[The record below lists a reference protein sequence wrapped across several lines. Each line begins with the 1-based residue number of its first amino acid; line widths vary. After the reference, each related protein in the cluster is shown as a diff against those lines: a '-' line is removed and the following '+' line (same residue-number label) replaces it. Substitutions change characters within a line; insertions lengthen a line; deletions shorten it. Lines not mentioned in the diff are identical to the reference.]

1 MNLPKR
7 VLLIDDDEEELLIL
21 RAALN
26 DCCKDVELM
35 QEKNGQAMLARP
47 DEESHNI
54 PDIIFLDWN
63 MPLISGSAMLSG
75 LRKLPEYNTVP
86 VVIFT
91 GSIDP
96 AYRAEA
102 QALGA
107 SYFIY
112 KPFSISDL
120 SNKLKE
126 LFSLNW
132 RAFQSSGRLF

>member
-1 MNLPKR
+1 MNLPKQ

-21 RAALN
+21 KAALN
-26 DCCKDVELM
+26 ECCKDVELM
-35 QEKNGQAMLARP
+35 QEKNGQAMLTRSIN
-47 DEESHNI
+47 DSHII

-75 LRKLPEYNTVP
+75 LRKHPQYNTVP

-96 AYRAEA
+96 SYRAEA

-112 KPFSISDL
+112 KPFSIADL
-120 SNKLKE
+120 SNKLKD
-126 LFSLNW
+126 LFSLDW
-132 RAFQSSGRLF
+132 RGFQSTGRLF